1 MEFFSKYGNLFS
13 GLFGGGT
20 DNLTRTPQLYNN
32 GRMNLTS
39 DMEVYDTINNN
50 EFKLFKSTP
59 ELFVVFN
66 KKATMFSNGRWVV
79 KDYKTGEVIE
89 NDPLYLFLEQP
100 SPLLSRNEWLMMLSL
115 NYDIFG
121 NAIALVNK
129 GSSLSEV
136 PASINFLPNGEIK
149 LKQKAKI
156 FRATEI
162 EEIIEYYKV
171 LNTSEEFQPQ
181 EIFHLKTSN
190 PENPVLGLSPLH
202 PLQMSI
208 SNIRGARGFRNVNI
222 TKRGALGIISP
233 NGKDAMGVKDLDS
246 EKRQD
251 IEKQFANETHG
262 IFDNQ
267 APIKFA
273 QIPVDYQ
280 QITYPIKDSLLFEE
294 VTEGMM
300 RIIDA
305 VGLNENIF
313 SKDKG
318 STFAN
323 YQEGL
328 RSAYQDCI
336 IPFAEN
342 VCFALNQK
350 LGLFD
355 FGKYIELDYSHISVL
370 QKNQKEEAFTM
381 KMKVETVE
389 KLVQMGKTLDEA
401 LQIAK
406 LSL

>member
-1 MEFFSKYGNLFS
+1 MDFISKYGNVFN
-13 GLFGGGT
+13 GLFGTGT

-39 DMEVYDTINNN
+39 DQEVYDTISDN

-66 KKATMFSNGRWVV
+66 KKAQMFSNGRWVV
-79 KDYKTGEVIE
+79 KNYKTGEVIE

-115 NYDIFG
+115 NYDVFG
-121 NAIALVNK
+121 NVIALVNK
-129 GSSLSEV
+129 GSRLSDV
-136 PASINFLPNGEIK
+136 PSSINFLPNGEIK
-149 LKQKAKI
+149 LKQKAKTL
-156 FRATEI
+156 RATNI

-171 LNTSEEFQPQ
+171 LNTNQEFEPS

-233 NGKDAMGVKDLDS
+233 DGKDAMGVQQLGED
-246 EKRQD
+246 KRLD
-251 IEKQFANETHG
+251 IEKQFANDTHG
-262 IFDNQ
+262 IFQNQ

-273 QIPVDYQ
+273 QIPVNYQ
-280 QITYPIKDSLLFEE
+280 QISYPIKDSLLFEE
-294 VTEGMM
+294 ISEGMM

-305 VGLNENIF
+305 VGLNSHIF
-313 SKDKG
+313 SQEKG

-328 RSAYQDCI
+328 RSAYQDAI

-355 FGKYIELDYSHISVL
+355 QNKYIELDYSHISVL
-370 QKNQKEEAFTM
+370 QKNQKEEAFTV
-381 KMKVETVE
+381 KMKVESVE
-389 KLVQMGKTLDEA
+389 KLVSMGYS
-401 LQIAK
+401 LQDAMNMVK

>member
-1 MEFFSKYGNLFS
+1 MDFLSKYGNILSGFFS
-13 GLFGGGT
+13 GGT
-20 DNLTRTPQLYNN
+20 DNLTRTPKLYNH

-39 DMEVYDTINNN
+39 DVEIYDTISNK
-50 EFKLFKSTP
+50 EFNLFKSTP

-66 KKATMFSNGRWVV
+66 KKAQMFSNGRWVV
-79 KDYKTGEVIE
+79 KNYKTGEIIE

-121 NAIALVNK
+121 NVIALINK
-129 GSSLSEV
+129 GSRLSEV
-136 PASINFLPNGEIK
+136 PQSINFLPNGEIK

-162 EEIIEYYKV
+162 DEIIEYYKIT
-171 LNTSEEFQPQ
+171 NTNESFSPE

-233 NGKDAMGVKDLDS
+233 NGKDAMGVQNLRPDQ
-246 EKRQD
+246 RQD
-251 IEKQFANETHG
+251 IEKQFADETHG

-273 QIPVDYQ
+273 QIPVEYQ

-294 VTEGMM
+294 ISEGMM

-328 RSAYQDCI
+328 RSAYQDAI

-355 FGKYIELDYSHISVL
+355 QNKYIELDYSHISVL
-370 QKNQKEEAFTM
+370 QKNRKEEAFTM
-381 KMKVETVE
+381 KMQVEAVE
-389 KLVQMGKTLDEA
+389 KLVQMGKPLDEA
-401 LQIAK
+401 MKIVK
-406 LSL
+406 LHL